1 VSALVAAVF
10 VASLLGS
17 LHCAGMCGAFLAF
30 AVGID
35 APVDAKA
42 RAGLH
47 AAYHLGRLVT
57 YCGLGAAAGA
67 AGAAFD
73 GVGTLMGVQRVAVMV
88 AGSSMV
94 VFGVLAVLRLNGVR
108 LPRAP
113 VPRFMGS
120 ALQRVFRA
128 VSGRPPLAR
137 ALVTGLATTLLPC
150 GWLWAFVITSA
161 GTGSSAAGALTMA
174 VFWLGTLPVMV
185 ALGVGLQRV
194 VGRIG
199 GLGKRVPVMTALA
212 VVVVGLFTVFSRG
225 NPNADPP
232 ASLARAVPARHELVE
247 RVHEIEEAPAPCCAH
262 DDR

>member
-1 VSALVAAVF
+1 MTALVTAVL

-35 APVDAKA
+35 APLQ
-42 RAGLH
+42 RGTRSGLH
-47 AAYHLGRLVT
+47 AAYHAGRLVT
-57 YCGLGAAAGA
+57 YCALGAAAGA

-73 GVGTLMGVQRVAVMV
+73 GVGTLVGVQRVAVIV

-108 LPRAP
+108 VPSPPA
-113 VPRFMGS
+113 PRFMGD
-120 ALQRVFRA
+120 AMRRVFRA
-128 VSGRPPLAR
+128 VSNRPPLAR
-137 ALVTGLATTLLPC
+137 AFVTGLATTLLPC

-161 GTGSSAAGALTMA
+161 GTGSSASGALTMA
-174 VFWLGTLPVMV
+174 VFWLGTLPVLV
-185 ALGVGLQRV
+185 ALGVGLAGV
-194 VGRIG
+194 AGRLG
-199 GLGKRVPVMTALA
+199 GLGRRVPVITALA

-232 ASLARAVPARHELVE
+232 AALARAVPARHELVD
-247 RVHEIEEAPAPCCAH
+247 RVHQIGEAPAPCCAN